1 MQWMRKFSES
11 SYHGDGKGA
20 QSWWNKGWYETTYG
34 SWAWNDCKSEKGSD
48 KMGSA
53 KAREWRPKV
62 KVVDTMAPT
71 QMAPVTVPAVTEA
84 ASTSAAPAIQEDLAA
99 VSEGAIDLSMQA
111 VVEKSD
117 EELEPLSMKEVG
129 KMPVLLGGSPH
140 VELKTQ
146 ANHLEKIE
154 MKSQPPSPSTTMADM
169 TSCLQAEGLAM
180 ATMHIE
186 PTKGAIDLSMQA
198 VVEKSDE
205 ELEPLSMKEVAND
218 EGAARRSCL
227 QDSLA
232 AAWFED
238 QESDDDATESDFD
251 LLEAGNDDEEEWF
264 DKLTDTGAWFEAWA
278 AFHREADY

>member
-71 QMAPVTVPAVTEA
+71 QMAPVTA

-218 EGAARRSCL
+218 EG
-227 QDSLA
+227 
-232 AAWFED
+232 
-238 QESDDDATESDFD
+238 
-251 LLEAGNDDEEEWF
+251 NDDEEEWF